1 MGGIIA
7 CLCCYCCLT
16 TLKPKSIE
24 IIALLCNI
32 ISIGFLIW
40 GIADIPWDDIS
51 TAGKIFFYITC
62 GCVVLTLIFLLGLMC
77 IRCSGKINTSKNS
90 SAKCLCITLMVFD
103 ILAFILI
110 IISEIIIFYNMDDKD
125 DDYYYYDY
133 YYGRRR
139 RSKYS
144 NREWAASIISISVA
158 ELAIMCH
165 SYCANFLYKLISA
178 KTDTSYLDCMEQ
190 RENSNNIVTRTINV
204 LNQPTNNNT
213 NQLTFI
219 GYDKDGH
226 PIYSGKNQ
234 YFTATNTNVNTNGK

>member
-7 CLCCYCCLT
+7 CICCYCCLA

-24 IIALLCNI
+24 IIALICNI
-32 ISIGFLIW
+32 VSIGFLIW

-51 TAGKIFFYITC
+51 TAGKIFFFITC

-90 SAKCLCITLMVFD
+90 TAKCLCIAMIVFD

-110 IISEIIIFYNMDDKD
+110 IIAEIIIFYNMDDKD

-133 YYGRRR
+133 NYRRRR

-144 NREWAASIISISVA
+144 DREWAASIISISAA
-158 ELAIMCH
+158 EIAIICH
-165 SYCANFLYKLISA
+165 SYCANFLLKLISA
-178 KTDTSYLDCMEQ
+178 RTDTSYLDYMEKK
-190 RENSNNIVTRTINV
+190 ENNNIVSRTINV
-204 LNQPTNNNT
+204 FNQPNNIVGN
-213 NQLTFI
+213 NQLTLI
-219 GYDKDGH
+219 GYDKNGH
-226 PIYSGKNQ
+226 PIYSGNTQ
-234 YFTATNTNVNTNGK
+234 YFTTTATNSSGNGK

>member
-7 CLCCYCCLT
+7 CICCYCCLT
-16 TLKPKSIE
+16 TLKPKTIE
-24 IIALLCNI
+24 IIALICNI

-51 TAGKIFFYITC
+51 TAGKVFFYITC

-90 SAKCLCITLMVFD
+90 NAKCLCITLIVFD
-103 ILAFILI
+103 ILAFILV

-139 RSKYS
+139 QSKYS
-144 NREWAASIISISVA
+144 NREWAAAIISISAA
-158 ELAIMCH
+158 ELAILCH
-165 SYCANFLYKLISA
+165 SYCANFLLKLISA
-178 KTDTSYLDCMEQ
+178 KTNTSYLKYMEQ
-190 RENSNNIVTRTINV
+190 KENNSNNIVSRTINV
-204 LNQPTNNNT
+204 LNQPTNT

-234 YFTATNTNVNTNGK
+234 YFATTTTNSNGK

>member
-77 IRCSGKINTSKNS
+77 IRCSGKINTSKNR
-90 SAKCLCITLMVFD
+90 SAKCLCITMMVFD

-178 KTDTSYLDCMEQ
+178 KTNTSYLDYMEQ
-190 RENSNNIVTRTINV
+190 RENNNNIVSRTINV

-234 YFTATNTNVNTNGK
+234 YFTTTATNVNTNGK

>member
-24 IIALLCNI
+24 IIALICNI

-40 GIADIPWDDIS
+40 GISDIPWDDIS
-51 TAGKIFFYITC
+51 TAGKVFFYITC

-90 SAKCLCITLMVFD
+90 NAKCLCITLIVFD

-139 RSKYS
+139 RSKYT
-144 NREWAASIISISVA
+144 NREWAAAIISISAA
-158 ELAIMCH
+158 ELAIICH
-165 SYCANFLYKLISA
+165 SYCANFLLKLISA
-178 KTDTSYLDCMEQ
+178 KTDTSYLDYMEQ
-190 RENSNNIVTRTINV
+190 RENNSNNIVSRTINV
-204 LNQPTNNNT
+204 FNQPTNT

-234 YFTATNTNVNTNGK
+234 YFATTTTNANGK